1 MSVTKDKGAKMLVNV
16 RVDSDV
22 LLDLLV
28 DRLDFWTSLD
38 DEDKELFSQMYEN
51 NINGGLFEGAEFNVM
66 HIVDNDVVNWCS
78 VLHKDELSEE
88 DFNKLKSLYDEGERD
103 ISCESFE
110 CGNIG
115 FIEAMG
121 EDRS

>member
-1 MSVTKDKGAKMLVNV
+1 MQVNV

-22 LLDLLV
+22 LLDMLV

-51 NINGGLFEGAEFNVM
+51 NINGGLFEGAEFSVM

-78 VLHKDELSEE
+78 VLHKDELSKE
-88 DFNKLKSLYDEGERD
+88 DFNKLKKLYDEGERD
-103 ISCESFE
+103 VSCESFE
-110 CGNIG
+110 YGNIG
-115 FIEAMG
+115 FIEAMR
-121 EDRS
+121 EDRILVRW